1 MQRQVIIRVLLFVLF
16 FSIGAAVL
24 SGSVLCDDLVGYYQN
39 ELWLRQSQ
47 ELLERL
53 KALDADY
60 DALLRQLADD
70 PNFVRRIAPATLGI
84 EPEDED
90 TVYPEVTAE
99 QLEAARKIL
108 MAGAEEQTGKSEVPD
123 WIIRCSRPP
132 QRTALFVSGAF
143 LILISFI
150 CFAPA
155 EDKGQDA
162 QNPGGD

>member
-1 MQRQVIIRVLLFVLF
+1 MQRQVIIRVLLFVFF
-16 FSIGAAVL
+16 FSVGAAVL
-24 SGSVLCDDLVGYYQN
+24 SGSVLCDDLVRYYQN

-60 DALLRQLADD
+60 DALLRQLEDD
-70 PNFVRRIAPATLGI
+70 PNFVRRIAPATLGT
-84 EPEDED
+84 EPEEED

-99 QLEAARKIL
+99 QLEAARRIL
-108 MAGAEEQTGKSEVPD
+108 TAGDEKEPDESGVPD

-155 EDKGQDA
+155 EDEGQDA
-162 QNPGGD
+162 QNPEGG

>member
-24 SGSVLCDDLVGYYQN
+24 SGSVLCDDLVHYYQN
-39 ELWLRQSQ
+39 EQQLRQSL
-47 ELLERL
+47 ELMERL

-60 DALLRQLADD
+60 DALLRQLEDD
-70 PNFVRRIAPATLGI
+70 PNFVKRIAPATLGT
-84 EPEDED
+84 EPEDEE
-90 TVYPEVTAE
+90 TVYPEVTVE
-99 QLEAARKIL
+99 QLEAARRIL
-108 MAGAEEQTGKSEVPD
+108 MAGAEERTDESGVPD
-123 WIIRCSRPP
+123 WIVRCSRVP

-155 EDKGQDA
+155 EDRGQNT
-162 QNPGGD
+162 QNPEGS

>member
-1 MQRQVIIRVLLFVLF
+1 MRRQVIIRVLLFVFF

-24 SGSVLCDDLVGYYQN
+24 SGSVLCDDLVGYYRNKQQ
-39 ELWLRQSQ
+39 LRQSA

-60 DALLRQLADD
+60 DALLRQLEDD
-70 PNFVRRIAPATLGI
+70 PNFVRRIAPATLGT

-90 TVYPEVTAE
+90 TVYPQVTAQ

-108 MAGAEEQTGKSEVPD
+108 TASDEKQTEESGVPD
-123 WIIRCSRPP
+123 WITRCSRPP

-150 CFAPA
+150 CFAPPDA
-155 EDKGQDA
+155 KAQEGQE
-162 QNPGGD
+162 P